1 MGIRNYDGETFELN
15 VPVCVVGAG
24 ACGLTAAISAAQAG
38 ADVVVFE
45 CDATPSGSTAMT
57 IGLICAAGTR
67 QQAQLGIPDSG
78 DALFK
83 DIMTATRGQTDEG
96 LARTLAMNSGPTMDW
111 LCDEVGCDF
120 TLETNWPGYGHGMLR
135 AHGTPNRTGEE
146 LIAMLMRA
154 AVSAGVEIITQATV
168 TDLIVD
174 ENQKVVGIA
183 YTSPDG
189 DMTIGCGAVIL
200 ASSGF
205 GANPEMVSRFI
216 PEMSDAV
223 YYGCEN
229 HRGDAIRWGE
239 ALGAEIADTGSYQ
252 GVGTHLVSYNFGIPH
267 TVMIDGGIKVNM
279 DGHRFENE
287 LDNISV
293 QAVTLTAQPGS
304 TGWIIYDEDGHQ
316 KALKLFEEYRTNAPL
331 IVQKA
336 KAESVEGLAAITKIG
351 ASSLQA
357 TLDEL
362 DDLAASGL
370 RGPFGRTF
378 LPEERLKPPYYAVK
392 VTGALYHTQGGV
404 CIDDTARVRR
414 KGGGVFENLFAGGGA
429 ARSVSGP
436 SYWGYLPAMG
446 LATAVVFGRIAGREA
461 AHAVMSDALNAT
473 SAE

>member
-1 MGIRNYDGETFELN
+1 MGIRKYDGEPFELN
-15 VPVCVVGAG
+15 VPVCVVGGG
-24 ACGLTAAISAAQAG
+24 ACGLTAAVSAARAG

-45 CDATPSGSTAMT
+45 RDATPSGSTAMT

-78 DALFK
+78 DDLFK

-96 LARTLAMNSGPTMDW
+96 LARMLAMNSGPTMDW

-120 TLETNWPGYGHGMLR
+120 TLETNWPGYGHGILR

-154 AVSAGVEIITQATV
+154 AVDAGVEIITQATV

-174 ENQKVVGIA
+174 DNQKVVGLS

-189 DMTIGCGAVIL
+189 EVSVGCDAVVL

-205 GANPEMVSRFI
+205 GADREMVSRFI

-229 HRGDAIRWGE
+229 HRGDAIKWGE

-267 TVMIDGGIKVNM
+267 TVMIDGGIKVNV

-304 TGWIIYDEDGHQ
+304 VGWIIYDERGHQ
-316 KALKLFEEYRTNAPL
+316 KALSLFEEYRRNAPL

-336 KAESVEGLAAITKIG
+336 KAEGVKDLAAITKIPE
-351 ASSLQA
+351 ASLQT

-362 DDLAASGL
+362 DSLAASGL

-378 LPEERLKPPYYAVK
+378 LPEERLCPPYYAVK
-392 VTGALYHTQGGV
+392 VTGALYHTQGGL

-436 SYWGYLPAMG
+436 SDWGYLPAMG
-446 LATAVVFGRIAGREA
+446 LATAVVFGRIAGHEA
-461 AHAVMSDALNAT
+461 ALAAMSTAQKTRA
-473 SAE
+473 AE